1 MERKKKERKK
11 KERKKRELVIV
22 RGGGDLATGII
33 YRLYRAGFRVLIL
46 EAAAPTAIRREAAF
60 CEAVRLGSMT
70 VEGVTARRMDIDFAQ
85 MKNGCVKAGA
95 DVTEAAVGQSK
106 TGANVTEAAVGQ
118 SKTGVDAAE
127 TAVSQLKT
135 HDDMV
140 ESAFR
145 QLDECW
151 NKDEIP
157 LIVDEQ
163 AYAAHVLRPSILV
176 DAIIAKKNI
185 GTDRSMAPLVV
196 ALGPGFKAG
205 KRDDRDADVDVVIE
219 TMRGH
224 DLGRLIY
231 EGSAAPNTGIPG
243 LIAGEDVRRVVH
255 APAAGIIRNLSAIGD
270 IVEEGQVIA
279 RIVPGR
285 TEQRPDGI
293 LVRASLSGVLR
304 GIIQDGFCVWKG
316 MKIADIDPRRE
327 QQKNCRTISD
337 KARALGG
344 SVLEAIDHY
353 LYG

>member
-1 MERKKKERKK
+1 MERKK

-106 TGANVTEAAVGQ
+106 TG
-118 SKTGVDAAE
+118 VDAAE

-140 ESAFR
+140 EFAFR

-231 EGSAAPNTGIPG
+231 EGSAAPNTGVPG

-279 RIVPGR
+279 RIVPGG

>member
-11 KERKKRELVIV
+11 RERKKRELVIV

-95 DVTEAAVGQSK
+95 D
-106 TGANVTEAAVGQ
+106 VTEAAVGQ

-231 EGSAAPNTGIPG
+231 EGSAAPNTGVPG

-279 RIVPGR
+279 RIVPGG
-285 TEQRPDGI
+285 TEQRPDSI

>member
-1 MERKKKERKK
+1 MERKK

-127 TAVSQLKT
+127 TAVSQLKP

-176 DAIIAKKNI
+176 DAIIAKKNM
-185 GTDRSMAPLVV
+185 GTDRTMAPLVV

-205 KRDDRDADVDVVIE
+205 KRDDRDAGVDVDVVIE

-231 EGSAAPNTGIPG
+231 EGSAAPNTGVPG

-279 RIVPGR
+279 RIVPGG

>member
-11 KERKKRELVIV
+11 RERKKRELVIV

-106 TGANVTEAAVGQ
+106 TG
-118 SKTGVDAAE
+118 VDAAE

-196 ALGPGFKAG
+196 AVGPEFKAG

-231 EGSAAPNTGIPG
+231 EGSAAPNTGVPG

-279 RIVPGR
+279 RIVPGG

>member
-11 KERKKRELVIV
+11 RERKKRELVIV

-196 ALGPGFKAG
+196 ALGPEFKAG

-231 EGSAAPNTGIPG
+231 EGSAAPNTGVPG

-279 RIVPGR
+279 RIVPGG
-285 TEQRPDGI
+285 TEQRPDSI

>member
-1 MERKKKERKK
+1 
-11 KERKKRELVIV
+11 
-22 RGGGDLATGII
+22 
-33 YRLYRAGFRVLIL
+33 
-46 EAAAPTAIRREAAF
+46 
-60 CEAVRLGSMT
+60 
-70 VEGVTARRMDIDFAQ
+70 
-85 MKNGCVKAGA
+85 
-95 DVTEAAVGQSK
+95 
-106 TGANVTEAAVGQ
+106 
-118 SKTGVDAAE
+118 
-127 TAVSQLKT
+127 
-135 HDDMV
+135 MV

-196 ALGPGFKAG
+196 ALGPEFKAG

-231 EGSAAPNTGIPG
+231 EGSAAPNTGVPG

-279 RIVPGR
+279 RIVPGG
-285 TEQRPDGI
+285 TEQRPDSI

>member
-1 MERKKKERKK
+1 MERKKR
-11 KERKKRELVIV
+11 ERKKRELVIV

-106 TGANVTEAAVGQ
+106 TG
-118 SKTGVDAAE
+118 VDAAE

-196 ALGPGFKAG
+196 ALGPEFKAG

-231 EGSAAPNTGIPG
+231 EGSAAPNTGVPG

-279 RIVPGR
+279 RIVPGG
-285 TEQRPDGI
+285 TEQRPDSI

>member
-11 KERKKRELVIV
+11 RERKKRELVIV

-33 YRLYRAGFRVLIL
+33 YRLYRAGLRVLIL

-95 DVTEAAVGQSK
+95 D
-106 TGANVTEAAVGQ
+106 VTEAAVGQ

-231 EGSAAPNTGIPG
+231 EGSAAPNTGVPG

-279 RIVPGR
+279 RIVPGG
-285 TEQRPDGI
+285 TEQRPDSI

>member
-1 MERKKKERKK
+1 M
-11 KERKKRELVIV
+11 

-106 TGANVTEAAVGQ
+106 TG
-118 SKTGVDAAE
+118 VDAAE

-176 DAIIAKKNI
+176 DAIIAKKNM
-185 GTDRSMAPLVV
+185 GTDRTMAPLVV

-205 KRDDRDADVDVVIE
+205 KRDDRDAGVDVDVVIE

-231 EGSAAPNTGIPG
+231 EGSAAPNTGVPG

-279 RIVPGR
+279 RIVPGG

>member
-11 KERKKRELVIV
+11 RERKKRERKKRELVIV

-106 TGANVTEAAVGQ
+106 TG
-118 SKTGVDAAE
+118 VDAAE

-140 ESAFR
+140 EFAFR

-205 KRDDRDADVDVVIE
+205 KRDDRDAGVDVDVVIE
-219 TMRGH
+219 MRGH

-231 EGSAAPNTGIPG
+231 EGSAAPNTGVPG

-279 RIVPGR
+279 RIVPGG